1 MNAPCSRC
9 KKTVY
14 PVEKFSC
21 LDKIWHK
28 GCFTCET
35 CNLKLTMKTYK
46 GYNKLPYCNTH
57 YPTTKFTAVA
67 DTPENLRLSQQTKN
81 QSDLVYHKDHKSD
94 LSKFSKVTDTP
105 ASETF
110 KKNQMNISDVHY
122 QNKVGQRDQMEA
134 ARLAGQSGQQSDE
147 GFDYNPAQ
155 ELETGG
161 YAQPPPSQPQ
171 VQAPPP
177 QAYNTPPPQAYN
189 PPPAAAQPPPQPKSS
204 GPKYVAVY
212 DYAAADEDEVS
223 FREGD
228 VIIDATVIDD
238 GWMEG
243 RVESTGAHG
252 MLPSNYV
259 EPM

>member
-67 DTPENLRLSQQTKN
+67 DTPENRRLSQQTKN

-94 LSKFSKVTDTP
+94 LSKFSNVTDTP

-134 ARLAGQSGQQSDE
+134 ARLAGQSGQQSGSYD
-147 GFDYNPAQ
+147 
-155 ELETGG
+155 
-161 YAQPPPSQPQ
+161 AQPPPSQPHF
-171 VQAPPP
+171 QAPPP
-177 QAYNTPPPQAYN
+177 QEYN

-228 VIIDATVIDD
+228 IIIDATVIDD